1 MKYPP
6 IQNDIAGSF
15 VSASIDTVMPVISP
29 LDGTILSTVPM
40 SAIKDLDQAVEAA
53 KKAFPSWSNTPIK
66 ERVQVF
72 FRYKTLL
79 EKNLKMLAELCS
91 EENGKT
97 YSESVAEIEKCIE
110 LTEFATSL
118 PNDFSFYAKK
128 FSKTYFLGEKLK
140 LELDRVDYEEIKIY
154 LKVKK

>member
-6 IQNDIAGSF
+6 IQNYIAGSF

-72 FRYKTLL
+72 FQ
-79 EKNLKMLAELCS
+79 
-91 EENGKT
+91 
-97 YSESVAEIEKCIE
+97 I
-110 LTEFATSL
+110 
-118 PNDFSFYAKK
+118 
-128 FSKTYFLGEKLK
+128 
-140 LELDRVDYEEIKIY
+140 
-154 LKVKK
+154 